1 MSFIPRV
8 ALIGRP
14 NVGKSTLLNRLS
26 GRRLALVYDRPGVTR
41 DRREVEVDFFGNAYE
56 FIDTP
61 GLYDPGTD
69 EVPSAIAK
77 GMRNQAL
84 KAIEDADVLCFMIDG
99 RQGCTPYD
107 ITLAK
112 EIRRINKPVI
122 ILVNKSEGRHGDL
135 GLSDAAA
142 LGLSKIIIPLSAEH
156 GEGMSDFSDELEVMC
171 KKLSPDSGNG
181 LAPKNTADAKDLPA
195 DDELEKRPIQLAIM
209 GRPNAGKST
218 LFNTL
223 LGEERQL
230 TGDIPGLTRDAI
242 RTPFTYNNQNYTLI
256 DTAGMR
262 KKARVQDEV
271 ENLATQDAKKALQYA
286 EVVIL
291 MIDGSIP
298 LEEHL
303 EKQDLTL
310 AQMILAEGRA
320 MVLAIN
326 KWDQVKDQKA
336 FLNHIKNELT
346 YKLAQGASAPLI
358 TLSALNNQNCDTLM
372 QAVESMYKQW
382 NRRIATGKLNHW
394 FDFVTQNH
402 SPPIV
407 RGQRIKL
414 KYITQIK
421 SRPPSFVVF
430 GTKSKDIPDS
440 YQRYLVNTLRKDFD
454 ITGVPIRLHF
464 KSPKNPYN
472 K

>member
-41 DRREVEVDFFGNAYE
+41 DRREVEIDFFGHTYE

-61 GLYDPGTD
+61 GLYDPSTD

-77 GMRNQAL
+77 GMRDQAL
-84 KAIEDADVLCFMIDG
+84 KAIEDADILCFMIDG

-135 GLSDAAA
+135 GLSDAAS

-156 GEGMSDFSDELEVMC
+156 GEGMSDFSDELEIVC
-171 KKLSPDSGNG
+171 KKLSPDSENDT
-181 LAPKNTADAKDLPA
+181 AEENIADAKEVSA
-195 DDELEKRPIQLAIM
+195 DDEWEKRPIQLAIM

-218 LFNTL
+218 LFNAL

-242 RTPFTYNNQNYTLI
+242 RIPFTYNNQNYTLI

-326 KWDQVKDQKA
+326 KWDKVKDQKA

-358 TLSALNNQNCDTLM
+358 TLSALHNQNCDTLM
-372 QAVESMYKQW
+372 QAVESMYTQW
-382 NRRIATGKLNHW
+382 NRRIPTGKLNHW

-440 YQRYLVNTLRKDFD
+440 YQRYLVNTLRKDFG

-464 KSPKNPYN
+464 KSPKNPYG

>member
-41 DRREVEVDFFGNAYE
+41 DRREVEVDFFGSTYE

-69 EVPSAIAK
+69 EVPNAIAK
-77 GMRNQAL
+77 GMRDQAL
-84 KAIEDADVLCFMIDG
+84 KAIADADVLCFMIDG

-107 ITLAK
+107 VTLAK

-122 ILVNKSEGRHGDL
+122 ILINKSEGRHGDL
-135 GLSDAAA
+135 GLSDAAS
-142 LGLSKIIIPLSAEH
+142 LGLSNIILPLSAEH
-156 GEGMSDFSDELEVMC
+156 GEGMSDFSDELGIIC
-171 KKLSPDSGNG
+171 KKL
-181 LAPKNTADAKDLPA
+181 APPSENDIAEEEVTDAEDVPT
-195 DDELEKRPIQLAIM
+195 DDDRQKRPIQLAIM

-242 RTPFTYNNQNYTLI
+242 RTPFTYNNKDYTLI

-262 KKARVQDEV
+262 RKSRVQDQV
-271 ENLATQDAKKALQYA
+271 ESLATQDAKKALQYA

-326 KWDQVKDQKA
+326 KWDQVKEQKA

-346 YKLAQGASAPLI
+346 YKLAQGSSAPLI

-372 QAVESMYKQW
+372 QAVESMYTQW
-382 NRRIATGKLNHW
+382 NRRVPTGKLNHW
-394 FDFVTQNH
+394 FDFVTENH

-430 GTKSKDIPDS
+430 GTKSKDIPES

-464 KSPKNPYN
+464 KSPKNPYG

>member
-1 MSFIPRV
+1 
-8 ALIGRP
+8 
-14 NVGKSTLLNRLS
+14 
-26 GRRLALVYDRPGVTR
+26 LVYDRPGVTR
-41 DRREVEVDFFGNAYE
+41 DRREVEVDFFGTPYE

-77 GMRNQAL
+77 GMRSQAL
-84 KAIEDADVLCFMIDG
+84 KAIADADVLCFMIDG
-99 RQGCTPYD
+99 PQGCTPYD
-107 ITLAK
+107 VTLAK

-122 ILVNKSEGRHGDL
+122 ILVNKSEGTRGDQ
-135 GLSDAAA
+135 GLSDAAM
-142 LGLSKIIIPLSAEH
+142 LGLSNIIIPLSAEH
-156 GEGMSDFSDELEVMC
+156 GTGMSDFSDELAIIC
-171 KKLSPDSGNG
+171 KKLASNAERDVAEKENVSDNETEENY
-181 LAPKNTADAKDLPA
+181 KN
-195 DDELEKRPIQLAIM
+195 RPIQLAIM

-242 RTPFTYNNQNYTLI
+242 RTPFMYNGKNYTLI

-262 KKARVQDEV
+262 KKSRVIDEV

-298 LEEHL
+298 LAEHL

-326 KWDQVKDQKA
+326 KWDKVKEQKA

-346 YKLAQGASAPLI
+346 YKLAQGSSVPLI

-372 QAVESMYKQW
+372 QAVESMYTQW
-382 NRRIATGKLNHW
+382 NRRIPTGKLNHW

-464 KSPKNPYN
+464 KSPKNPYD

>member
-41 DRREVEVDFFGNAYE
+41 DRREVEVDFFGVPYT

-77 GMRNQAL
+77 GMRHQAF
-84 KAIEDADVLCFMIDG
+84 KAIADADILCFMIDG
-99 RQGCTPYD
+99 PQGCTPYD
-107 ITLAK
+107 VMLAK
-112 EIRRINKPVI
+112 EIRRLKKPII
-122 ILVNKSEGRHGDL
+122 ILVNKSEGMRGDQ

-142 LGLSKIIIPLSAEH
+142 LGLSHIIIPLSAEH
-156 GEGMSDFSDELEVMC
+156 GMGMSDFADELAAVCQTFVLNSACNVVTLE
-171 KKLSPDSGNG
+171 D
-181 LAPKNTADAKDLPA
+181 APHDETEEHDKD
-195 DDELEKRPIQLAIM
+195 RPIQLAIM

-242 RTPFTYNNQNYTLI
+242 RTPFMYNGTKYTLI

-262 KKARVQDEV
+262 KRSRIIDAV
-271 ENLATQDAKKALQYA
+271 ESLATQDAKKALQYA

-298 LEEHL
+298 LAEHL

-326 KWDQVKDQKA
+326 KWDKVKDQKV

-346 YKLAQGASAPLI
+346 YKLAQGLSVPLI

-372 QAVESMYKQW
+372 QAVESMYTQW
-382 NRRIATGKLNHW
+382 NRRISTGKLNHW

-430 GTKSKDIPDS
+430 GTKSKDIPES

-454 ITGVPIRLHF
+454 VTGVPIRLHF
-464 KSPKNPYN
+464 KSPKNPYD

>member
-41 DRREVEVDFFGNAYE
+41 DRREVEVDFFGTPYE

-77 GMRNQAL
+77 GMRSQAL
-84 KAIEDADVLCFMIDG
+84 KAIADADVLCFMIDG
-99 RQGCTPYD
+99 PQGCTPYD
-107 ITLAK
+107 VTLAK

-122 ILVNKSEGRHGDL
+122 ILVNKSEGTRGDQ
-135 GLSDAAA
+135 GLSDAAM
-142 LGLSKIIIPLSAEH
+142 LGLSNIIIPLSAEH
-156 GEGMSDFSDELEVMC
+156 GTGMSDFSDELAIIC
-171 KKLSPDSGNG
+171 KKLASNAERDVAEKENVSDNETEENY
-181 LAPKNTADAKDLPA
+181 KN
-195 DDELEKRPIQLAIM
+195 RPIQLAIM

-242 RTPFTYNNQNYTLI
+242 RTPFMYNGKNYTLI

-262 KKARVQDEV
+262 KKSRVIDEV

-298 LEEHL
+298 LAEHL

-326 KWDQVKDQKA
+326 KWDKVKEQKA

-346 YKLAQGASAPLI
+346 YKLAQGSSVPLI

-372 QAVESMYKQW
+372 QAVESMYTQW
-382 NRRIATGKLNHW
+382 NRRIPTGKLNHW

-464 KSPKNPYN
+464 KSPKNPYD

>member
-26 GRRLALVYDRPGVTR
+26 GRRLALVFDRPGVTR
-41 DRREVEVDFFGNAYE
+41 DRREVKVDFFGAPYE

-69 EVPSAIAK
+69 EVPNAIAK

-84 KAIEDADVLCFMIDG
+84 KAITDADVLCFMIDG
-99 RQGCTPYD
+99 PQGCTPYD
-107 ITLAK
+107 VTLAK
-112 EIRRINKPVI
+112 EIRRLNKPVL
-122 ILVNKSEGRHGDL
+122 ILVNKSEGARGDQ
-135 GLSDAAA
+135 GLSDAAT
-142 LGLSKIIIPLSAEH
+142 LGLSQIIIPLSAEH
-156 GEGMSDFSDELEVMC
+156 GTGMSDFADELAVICE
-171 KKLSPDSGNG
+171 KLRANSQHD
-181 LAPKNTADAKDLPA
+181 TAEIEDVSSEETENNENNK
-195 DDELEKRPIQLAIM
+195 PIQLAIM

-242 RTPFTYNNQNYTLI
+242 RTPFTYNEKQYTLI

-262 KKARVQDEV
+262 KKSRVTDEV

-291 MIDGSIP
+291 VIDGSIP
-298 LEEHL
+298 LADHL

-326 KWDQVKDQKA
+326 KWDKVKDQKA

-346 YKLAQGASAPLI
+346 YKLAQGSSVPLI
-358 TLSALNNQNCDTLM
+358 TLSALKNQNCDKLM
-372 QAVESMYKQW
+372 QAVENIYTQW
-382 NRRIATGKLNHW
+382 NRRIPTGKLNHW
-394 FDFVTQNH
+394 FDFVTEHH

-464 KSPKNPYN
+464 KSPKNPYDQ
-472 K
+472 